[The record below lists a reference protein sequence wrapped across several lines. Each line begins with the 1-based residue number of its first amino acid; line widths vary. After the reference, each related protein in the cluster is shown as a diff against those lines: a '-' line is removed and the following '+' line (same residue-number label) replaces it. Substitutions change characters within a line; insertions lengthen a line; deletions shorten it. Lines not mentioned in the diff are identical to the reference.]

1 MKAKFFK
8 GLALA
13 TLMTASP
20 LYAADYVIDTKGAH
34 ASIEFRI
41 SHLGTSWLTGRF
53 NTFNGEF
60 SYDSANPAA
69 SKVNVDID
77 VTSFDSNH
85 AERDKHIRS
94 DEYLNVAD
102 HPTASF
108 ISTSFT
114 PNADGGGV
122 MKGMLTLYGTSKEI
136 AIDVAKVGEGKDPWG
151 GYRAGFSGTVEL
163 KPKDFGMNYNLGPA
177 SETVYMDLNIEG
189 IRKK

>member
-1 MKAKFFK
+1 MKSTFIK

-13 TLMTASP
+13 TLVTASP
-20 LYAADYVIDTKGAH
+20 LYAADYTIDTKGAH

-53 NTFNGEF
+53 NTFDGEF
-60 SYDSANPAA
+60 SYDSDNPAA
-69 SKVNVDID
+69 ASVNVEVD

-85 AERDKHIRS
+85 AERDKHIRG

-108 ISTSFT
+108 KSSSFT

-122 MKGMLTLYGTSKEI
+122 MKGMLTLYGTSKEV

-151 GYRAGFSGTVEL
+151 DYRAGFSGTLEL
-163 KPKDFGMNYNLGPA
+163 KPKEFGMNYKLGPA
-177 SETVYMDLNIEG
+177 AETVYMDLNIEG
-189 IRKK
+189 IRK